1 MIYYSN
7 LSDKELFGLLIQGNE
22 KAFSEMYFRYKEALY
37 FHANRSLSD
46 HDEARDMVQEVFTSL
61 WAKRESLN
69 VPDSVDAYLYG
80 AIRNRILNFI
90 AHQKVVDKYI
100 GSIDAFLNFANNT
113 TDHPLRHKELET
125 LLLRE
130 IERLPKKMKTVFEM
144 SRKQG
149 MTYKQIA
156 EELNISDQSVK
167 KQIQRAI
174 KILRIKIK
182 LSLFFSIF
190 GL

>member
-1 MIYYSN
+1 MTYYSDF
-7 LSDKELFGLLIQGNE
+7 SDKELFSLLIQGDEN
-22 KAFSEMYFRYKEALY
+22 AFSEIYHRYKEALY
-37 FHANRSLSD
+37 FHANRSLGN
-46 HDEARDMVQEVFTSL
+46 HDEARDMVQEVFANL
-61 WAKRESLN
+61 WAKRDSLH
-69 VPDSVDAYLYG
+69 VPYSVDAYLYG

-90 AHQKVVDKYI
+90 AHQKVIDRYI
-100 GSIDAFLNFANNT
+100 GSMDTFLNLSHNS
-113 TDHPLRHKELET
+113 TDHPLRHKELEH

-130 IERLPKKMKTVFEM
+130 IERLPKKMKIVFEM

-149 MTYKQIA
+149 MNYRQIA

-182 LSLFFSIF
+182 LSLFLSLFW
-190 GL
+190 

>member
-1 MIYYSN
+1 MTYYSN
-7 LSDKELFGLLIQGNE
+7 VSDKELFGLLIQGNE
-22 KAFSEMYFRYKEALY
+22 SAFSEMYDRYKEALY
-37 FHANRSLSD
+37 FHATRSLSD
-46 HDEARDMVQEVFTSL
+46 HDEARDMVQEVFASL
-61 WAKRESLN
+61 WAKREALH

-80 AIRNRILNFI
+80 AIRNRILNYI
-90 AHQKVVDKYI
+90 AHQKVVDRYI
-100 GSIDAFLNFANNT
+100 GSIDTFLNFTTNT
-113 TDHPLRHKELET
+113 TDHTIRHKDLES

-130 IERLPKKMKTVFEM
+130 IERLPKKMKIVFEM

-167 KQIQRAI
+167 KQMQRAI

-182 LSLFFSIF
+182 LSLFLSLFW
-190 GL
+190 

>member
-1 MIYYSN
+1 MTCYSDF
-7 LSDKELFGLLIQGNE
+7 SDKHLFTLLIQGDE
-22 KAFSEMYFRYKEALY
+22 SAFSEMYHRYKEALY

-46 HDEARDMVQEVFTSL
+46 HDEARDMVQEVFASL
-61 WAKRESLN
+61 WAKRKSLP

-90 AHQKVVDKYI
+90 AHQKVVDRYI
-100 GSIDAFLNFANNT
+100 GSIDTFLSFTTST
-113 TDHPLRHKELET
+113 TDHPLRHKELEG

-156 EELNISDQSVK
+156 TELNISDQSVK
-167 KQIQRAI
+167 KQMQRAI
-174 KILRIKIK
+174 RILRLKIK
-182 LSLFFSIF
+182 LSLFLSLFW
-190 GL
+190 

>member
-1 MIYYSN
+1 MTYYGN
-7 LSDKELFGLLIQGNE
+7 FSDKELFGLLIQGNE
-22 KAFSEMYFRYKEALY
+22 SAFSEMYRRYKEALY
-37 FHANRSLSD
+37 FHANRTLSN

-69 VPDSVDAYLYG
+69 IPDSVDAYLYG
-80 AIRNRILNFI
+80 AIRNRILNYI
-90 AHQKVVDKYI
+90 AHQKVIDRYI
-100 GSIDAFLNFANNT
+100 GSLDTFLSFSNNT
-113 TDHPLRHKELET
+113 TDHPLRHKQLENI
-125 LLLRE
+125 LLRE
-130 IERLPKKMKTVFEM
+130 IERLPKKMKEVFEM

-182 LSLFFSIF
+182 LNLFFSLF
-190 GL
+190 W